1 MQSMDTVV
9 ETAVT
14 RIVDTYSMMFSAAE
28 AEQRRDEVTKY
39 VDRLFWTGQED
50 TNRLVVEGLT
60 YLRNRYH

>member
-1 MQSMDTVV
+1 MDTVV

-14 RIVDTYSMMFSAAE
+14 RIVDTYGMMFSAEE
-28 AEQRRDEVTKY
+28 AERRRDEVTKF

-60 YLRNRYH
+60 YLRQRYH